1 MAFNGALLKQW
12 RRSMGLSQASAAENI
27 QCSQRFWQGLEAGT
41 KQPSIETL
49 ESLMSFTGLCANELI
64 DANPTVPRKVARQT
78 GSQARESGN
87 VVVA

>member
-64 DANPTVPRKVARQT
+64 DANPPISRKVARSSAR
-78 GSQARESGN
+78 GSGMAA
-87 VVVA
+87 VA